1 MSEDRVLI
9 VGGGLGGL
17 AAAVGLVSRGVPVT
31 ILEARPIL
39 GGRASSLVDPGSG
52 QQIDNCQH
60 VGMGC
65 CTNLQRFCELTGIDD
80 SFQRERTL
88 YFYGPDGR
96 ECVFRPWRWL
106 PAPLHLGPAL
116 FSLKYLTLVERMA
129 IGRAMLSIARLKSG
143 SAQRSQTM
151 DVWLTGAGQS
161 KRVQD
166 LFWLPVL
173 VSALSETLD
182 RISVERAR
190 QVFVEGFMTHR
201 DAYAVDLPTQPLAVL
216 YDQRVR
222 RWLEDH
228 GGKVVSGTRVKR
240 IARDAAGRWSV
251 TDASGQ
257 TQSSAAVIL
266 AVPWKHAHALL
277 DDETAQHIAEIQSAQ
292 RLESAPI
299 SSVHLWFDRACVPR
313 PHAVI
318 VGQELSQWLFARGT
332 LPASALNGH
341 GESLSPDQT
350 IHAYQVVI
358 SASRMVK
365 ERGRQETVTAVVQEL
380 TSLWPEVGQARLLH
394 WQLITEAA
402 AVFSP
407 LPSSEALRPGQR
419 TSQPGLYLAGDWT
432 QTGWPATMEGAVR
445 SGFLAAEKVLGDRG
459 QPGSLLAGDLPTSWL
474 AKLLI
479 AH

>member
-1 MSEDRVLI
+1 MSEERVI
-9 VGGGLGGL
+9 VVGGGLGGL
-17 AAAVGLVSRGVPVT
+17 AAAVGLASQGVPVT
-31 ILEARPIL
+31 ILESRPIL

-96 ECVFRPWRWL
+96 ECVFRPWQWL

-116 FSLKYLTLVERMA
+116 LSLKYLTLTERMA

-143 SAQRSQTM
+143 SAERSQTM
-151 DVWLTGAGQS
+151 DVWLSSAGQS
-161 KRVQD
+161 KRVQE
-166 LFWLPVL
+166 LFWHPVL

-201 DAYAVDLPTQPLAVL
+201 DAYAVDLPTQPLAEL
-216 YDQRVR
+216 YDKRVR

-228 GGKVVSGTRVKR
+228 GGQVVSGTRVKR
-240 IARDAAGRWSV
+240 ITRDESKRWTV

-257 TQSSAAVIL
+257 THTAAAVIL
-266 AVPWKHAHALL
+266 AVPWKHAATLF
-277 DDETAQHIAEIQSAQ
+277 DEGAAQSAAELQSAQ
-292 RLESAPI
+292 QLESAPI

-332 LPASALNGH
+332 LPASALNGQ
-341 GESLSPDQT
+341 GQSLSPDAT

-358 SASRMVK
+358 SASRIVK
-365 ERGRQETVTAVVQEL
+365 ERGRQETVAAVVQEL
-380 TSLWPEVGQARLLH
+380 TSLWPQVGEARLLH

-407 LPSSEALRPGQR
+407 LPSSEALRPSQR

-445 SGFLAAEKVLGDRG
+445 SGFLAAEKVLEDLGL
-459 QPGSLLAGDLPTSWL
+459 PIKLLADDLPKSWL
-474 AKLLI
+474 AKCLI
-479 AH
+479 AR